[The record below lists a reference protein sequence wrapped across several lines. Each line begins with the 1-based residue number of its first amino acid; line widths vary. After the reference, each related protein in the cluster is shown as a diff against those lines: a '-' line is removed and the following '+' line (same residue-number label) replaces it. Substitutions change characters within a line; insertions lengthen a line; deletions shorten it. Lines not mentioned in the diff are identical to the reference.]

1 MTQQPKG
8 VWIWNLSDIRS
19 DYLDKLVERKVQ
31 RIYLKV
37 FDGKFQGKP
46 TFWDWQC
53 SPEIIQDFKSR
64 NIEVYGWGY
73 HYGTPDIARQVV
85 KVRQALN
92 CGLDGYII
100 DLEKEVEDTKS
111 HANVDKLLSAL
122 RMIVKEGSFGYTSF
136 GNPRLHPNVPW
147 QILDKYCDIALP
159 QIYFEKFTFKPT
171 TPEEVKDCLDAHKK
185 LGLKKPILPIWG
197 SESDSAKPATAAEL
211 QDYLN
216 YYPGSSIWRIPN
228 EGERGEA
235 WNLIYSGFEL
245 PTLRRNL
252 RQGRV
257 GDDVKAVQK
266 VMNAR
271 GYNAGKVDGD
281 FGSQTEAAVRA
292 FQTQAGLS
300 VDGEVG
306 KLTWTALGGKF
317 EG

>member
-100 DLEKEVEDTKS
+100 DLEKEVEDTKT
-111 HANVDKLLSAL
+111 HTNVDKLLSAL
-122 RMIVKEGSFGYTSF
+122 RIIINQGTFGYTTF
-136 GNPRLHPNVPW
+136 GNPQLHPNVPW

-171 TPEEVKDCLDAHKK
+171 TPEEVKDCLDAYKK
-185 LGLKKPILPIWG
+185 LGLKKAILPIWG
-197 SESDSAKPATAAEL
+197 SESDTAKPATAAEL

-245 PTLRRNL
+245 PILRRNL

>member
-1 MTQQPKG
+1 MTQQNKG

-19 DYLDKLVERKVQ
+19 DYLDKLVECKVK

-37 FDGKFQGKP
+37 FDGKSQGKP
-46 TFWDWQC
+46 TFWNWQC

-85 KVRQALN
+85 KIRQALN

-100 DLEKEVEDTKS
+100 DLEKEVEDTKT
-111 HANVDKLLSAL
+111 HANVDRLLSAL
-122 RMIVKEGSFGYTSF
+122 RTVVKEGTFGYTSF
-136 GNPRLHPNVPW
+136 GNPRLHPSVPW

-171 TPEEVKDCLDAHKK
+171 TPEEVKDCLDAYKK

-197 SESDSAKPATAAEL
+197 SESDTTKPATVAEL

-216 YYPGSSIWRIPN
+216 YYPGSSVWRIPN

-245 PTLRRNL
+245 PILRRNL
-252 RQGRV
+252 RQGRA

-281 FGSQTEAAVRA
+281 FGFQTEAAVKA

-317 EG
+317 AG

>member
-64 NIEVYGWGY
+64 NIQVYGWGY

-100 DLEKEVEDTKS
+100 DLEKEVEDTKT
-111 HANVDKLLSAL
+111 HANVDKLLAGL
-122 RMIVKEGSFGYTSF
+122 RIILNEGTFGYTTF
-136 GNPRLHPNVPW
+136 GNPQLHPNVPW
-147 QILDKYCDIALP
+147 QILDKYCDMALP

-197 SESDSAKPATAAEL
+197 SESDTAKPATAAEL

>member
-1 MTQQPKG
+1 MAQHPNG
-8 VWIWNLSDIRS
+8 VWIWKLSEIRT

-31 RIYLKV
+31 RVYLKV
-37 FDGKFQGKP
+37 FDSKYQGQP

-53 SPEIIQDFKSR
+53 SSEIIQEFKSR

-73 HYGTPDIARQVV
+73 HYGIADIARQVV
-85 KVRQALN
+85 KLRQALN
-92 CGLDGYII
+92 CGLDGYIVDI
-100 DLEKEVEDTKS
+100 EKEVEDPST
-111 HANVDKLLSAL
+111 HTNVDKLLSTV
-122 RMIVKEGSFGYTSF
+122 RTIVKEGTLGYTSF

-147 QILDKYCDIALP
+147 QILDKYCDLALP
-159 QIYFEKFTFKPT
+159 QIYFEKFNFKPT
-171 TPEEVKDCLDAHKK
+171 TPEKVKDCLDAHKK
-185 LGLKKPILPIWG
+185 LGLKKPTLPIWG
-197 SESDSAKPATAAEL
+197 SESDTAKPASLAEL

-216 YYPGSSIWRIPN
+216 YYPGSSIWRLPH

-245 PTLRRNL
+245 PILRRNL
-252 RQGRV
+252 RQGRI

-271 GYNAGKVDGD
+271 GYNAATVDGN
-281 FGSQTEAAVRA
+281 FGPQTEAAVRA
-292 FQTQAGLS
+292 FQKEAGLS

-317 EG
+317 GG

>member
-1 MTQQPKG
+1 MAPYLNG
-8 VWIWNLSDIRS
+8 IWIWNLSEIRD

-31 RIYLKV
+31 RVYLKV
-37 FDGKFQGKP
+37 FDGKYQGQP
-46 TFWDWQC
+46 TFWNWQC
-53 SPEIIQDFKSR
+53 SPEIIQEFKSR
-64 NIEVYGWGY
+64 NIQVYGWGY
-73 HYGTPDIARQVV
+73 HYGTADIARQIV

-92 CGLDGYII
+92 CGLDGYIV
-100 DLEKEVEDTKS
+100 DLEKEVEDRST
-111 HANVDKLLSAL
+111 HTNVEKLLSAL
-122 RMIVKEGSFGYTSF
+122 RIVVQGGTFGYTSF

-147 QILDKYCDIALP
+147 KILDKYCDFALP

-171 TPEEVKDCLDAHKK
+171 TPEEVKDCLDAHKN
-185 LGLKKPILPIWG
+185 LGLKKAILPIWS
-197 SESDSAKPATAAEL
+197 SESDTAKPATVAEL

-216 YYPGSSIWRIPN
+216 YYPGSSIWRIPK

-252 RQGRV
+252 RRGRI
-257 GDDVKAVQK
+257 GDDVRAMQK

-281 FGSQTEAAVRA
+281 FGSQTEVAVRA
-292 FQTQAGLS
+292 FQKEAGLS

-317 EG
+317 NG

>member
-1 MTQQPKG
+1 MTQQHRG

-37 FDGKFQGKP
+37 FDGQYQGQP

-73 HYGTPDIARQVV
+73 HYGTPDIPRQVV
-85 KVRQALN
+85 KIRQALN

-100 DLEKEVEDTKS
+100 DLEKEVEDTKT

-122 RMIVKEGSFGYTSF
+122 RTIVKAGTFGYTSF
-136 GNPRLHPNVPW
+136 GNPRLHPNIPW
-147 QILDKYCDIALP
+147 QILDKYCDLALP

-171 TPEEVKDCLDAHKK
+171 TPEEVKDCFDAYKK
-185 LGLKKPILPIWG
+185 LGFKKPILPIWG
-197 SESDSAKPATAAEL
+197 SESDTPKPATAAEL

-216 YYPGSSIWRIPN
+216 YYPGSSIWQIPS
-228 EGERGEA
+228 GDERGEA
-235 WNLIYSGFEL
+235 WNLIYSDFEL

-252 RQGRV
+252 RQGRA

-266 VMNAR
+266 LMNAR
-271 GYNAGKVDGD
+271 GYNAGKVDGN

-300 VDGEVG
+300 ADGEVG
-306 KLTWTALGGKF
+306 KITWTALAGKF